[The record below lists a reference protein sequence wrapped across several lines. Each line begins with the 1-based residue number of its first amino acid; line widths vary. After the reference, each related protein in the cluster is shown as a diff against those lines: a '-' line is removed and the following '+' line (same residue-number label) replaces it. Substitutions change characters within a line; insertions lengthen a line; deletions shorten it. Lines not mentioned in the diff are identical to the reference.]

1 MTKKISL
8 KSKIIYGVLA
18 VLFVV
23 LLWLGD
29 EGKQPIVYTGT
40 ELQHTMGLIDSD
52 NGLVFRKTAGL
63 IETAE
68 TQTAGNYVAV
78 YGAVA
83 STPCYVMNKGSYSV
97 SMKYSAD
104 EPDSV
109 LELWEQ
115 GDKIAAWP
123 LNSWDEELTADFTLS
138 KDAKGLQFRINYS
151 GNGSLTIKKL
161 TFTPHTLFYTDTYF
175 LIAVILLLHLA
186 VWLYFKSDGRRI
198 TQNGFVDLCVI
209 LGVTLLATTP
219 IMQTYLYNAD
229 DLCYHLARL
238 EGIKDGILDGQIGVN
253 ILPDGL
259 QNNGY
264 MNAMYPYLF
273 LYIGAFL
280 RVCRVS
286 LGFSYKTLIF
296 LANLGSAVCAYTAV
310 KSMVKSRRS
319 VLLAV
324 VLYTLMP
331 YRFTNI
337 LSRGDLG
344 ETLALI
350 FWPLVIAGLY
360 HVVMGDQKKWY
371 YLVIGFTGVLQSHI
385 LSAAFVAVF
394 CVLTVLFYCVRIVR
408 EKRYAG
414 LFKAAGLSVL
424 LNAWYLAPFL
434 YYYFNEELNKDVLRW
449 SGYFEQSINPSNMVQ
464 SISLYNKQY
473 FSLGLALLGCLGIG
487 VIYLLCERRGR
498 MSEFDG
504 YLLYLLVVGVVLTFM
519 VTGYFPSRALMAN
532 AFFHN
537 IATMLQFPW
546 RFLGPASACFL
557 FVGAGGLARSEILKP
572 YRDTI
577 FAMLVGLNLLIVITV
592 PTDNNH
598 VPYKT
603 AQSVASKGHETKLGT
618 SVGLFYPH
626 EWRLYGADDN
636 RLTTSVVISD
646 ITSVV
651 VRDYQKKGTKAAVSY
666 VSDSDTA
673 YLELPIQNYLGYH
686 AKDENGESVKIE
698 KGEGGRMRFF
708 LKGDGGEHRIY
719 VRYGPVAGFVAADI
733 VSALTILLLVLWRFW
748 PIIWHGELGRMIRLH
763 RELETEE
770 MENSDEA

>member
-1 MTKKISL
+1 MVKTISL
-8 KSKIIYGVLA
+8 KSKITYGVLA

-63 IETAE
+63 IETAG
-68 TQTAGNYVAV
+68 TQTLGNYVAA

-97 SMKYSAD
+97 SMNYSAD
-104 EPDSV
+104 QADSV

-123 LNSWDEELTADFTLS
+123 LKSWEEDLTADFTLS

-151 GNGSLTIKKL
+151 GDGSLTIKKL

-175 LIAVILLLHLA
+175 IIAVFLLLNLLG
-186 VWLYFKSDGRRI
+186 WLYCRSGSEWL
-198 TQNGFVDLCVI
+198 TQERLIDISVI
-209 LGVTLLATTP
+209 LGAALLATTP
-219 IMQTYLYNAD
+219 MMQTYLYNGD

-238 EGIKDGILDGQIGVN
+238 EGLKDGILDGQIPVN

-280 RVCRVS
+280 RICRVS

-337 LSRGDLG
+337 FSRGDLG

-360 HVVMGDQKKWY
+360 HVIMGDQKKWY
-371 YLVIGFTGVLQSHI
+371 YLVIGFTGILQSHI
-385 LSAAFVAVF
+385 LSVVFVVAFCA
-394 CVLTVLFYCVRIVR
+394 LTVLFYCVRIVQ

-424 LNAWYLAPFL
+424 LNIWYVVPFL
-434 YYYFNEELNKDVLRW
+434 FYYFNEDLNKDVLRW
-449 SGYFEQSINPSNMVQ
+449 SGYFEQSINLSNMTQ

-473 FSLGLALLGCLGIG
+473 FSLGFALLGCLGIG
-487 VIYLLCERRGR
+487 MIYLLCERRDK
-498 MSEFDG
+498 MTKEDG
-504 YLLYLLVVGVVLTFM
+504 YMLYLLVLGASLVFM
-519 VTGYFPSRALMAN
+519 TTGYFPSWALMEN
-532 AFFHN
+532 GFFEN
-537 IATMLQFPW
+537 IGTMLQFPW
-546 RFLGPASACFL
+546 RFLGPASACIL
-557 FVGAGGLARSEILKP
+557 FVGAMGLDRSEILKP
-572 YRDTI
+572 CRNAI
-577 FAMLVGLNLLIVITV
+577 FALLVGLNLLIVLTV

-598 VPYKT
+598 MPYKN
-603 AQSVASKGHETKLGT
+603 ANSVASKGHETKLGT

-626 EWRLYGADDN
+626 EWRLRDADDSK
-636 RLTTSVVISD
+636 LTTSVVISD
-646 ITSVV
+646 IGSVSIH
-651 VRDYQKKGTKAAVSY
+651 DYQKKGTKAAVSY
-666 VSDSDTA
+666 TSGSDTA
-673 YLELPIQNYLGYH
+673 YLELPMQSYLGYR
-686 AKDENGESVKIE
+686 AKDENGDSVEIE
-698 KGEGGRMRFF
+698 RGEGGRMRFF
-708 LKGDGGEHRIY
+708 LNGDGAEHRIY
-719 VRYGPVAGFVAADI
+719 VRYGPVAGFVAANV
-733 VSALTILLLVLWRFW
+733 VSALTILLAVLWRLLLALW
-748 PIIWHGELGRMIRLH
+748 RGEPGRMIRLR
-763 RELETEE
+763 REFEAEE